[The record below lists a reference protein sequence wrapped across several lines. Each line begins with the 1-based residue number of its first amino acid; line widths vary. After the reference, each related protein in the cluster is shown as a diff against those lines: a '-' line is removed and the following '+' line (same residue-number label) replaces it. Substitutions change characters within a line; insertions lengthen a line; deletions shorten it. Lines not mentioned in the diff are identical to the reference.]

1 MEQTSAGGDSC
12 FAQFDLEQ
20 IILQLTLGQS
30 LKRSESMF
38 AALPGE
44 VVQLHIAR
52 HVRVLFM
59 QDLGSRGLL
68 TPVEA
73 ICLTCLAPSAVS
85 REPPVLARRVNVVRR
100 AVRSTGLH
108 ANPGEGADSWANMH
122 RFSMP
127 LFDFANR
134 SGLGGESDEEVA
146 CASSPSATRPLF
158 PVSDSFSSPSSGCEP
173 DGCDQK
179 TGRPNSIN
187 SRSSW

>member
-20 IILQLTLGQS
+20 IILQLMLGQS

-44 VVQLHIAR
+44 VVQLHLAR

-73 ICLTCLAPSAVS
+73 ICLTCLAPAAVS

-100 AVRSTGLH
+100 A
-108 ANPGEGADSWANMH
+108 
-122 RFSMP
+122 
-127 LFDFANR
+127 
-134 SGLGGESDEEVA
+134 
-146 CASSPSATRPLF
+146 CALDRPA
-158 PVSDSFSSPSSGCEP
+158 CEP
-173 DGCDQK
+173 G
-179 TGRPNSIN
+179 
-187 SRSSW
+187 

>member
-1 MEQTSAGGDSC
+1 MEQTSAGGESC

-20 IILQLTLGQS
+20 ILLQLTLGHS

-44 VVQLHIAR
+44 VVQLQAR

-59 QDLGSRGLL
+59 QDLRSRGLL

-73 ICLTCLAPSAVS
+73 ICLTYLAPAAVS

-100 AVRSTGLH
+100 PVRSTGMH
-108 ANPGEGADSWANMH
+108 ANQGQGAASWANMR

-127 LFDFANR
+127 LFDFANS
-134 SGLGGESDEEVA
+134 SGLSGESDEKAA
-146 CASSPSATRPLF
+146 CASSLLATR
-158 PVSDSFSSPSSGCEP
+158 
-173 DGCDQK
+173 
-179 TGRPNSIN
+179 R
-187 SRSSW
+187 